1 MVTSL
6 CKVFSFKTGGKKE
19 KLQQYQNSDNDD
31 NDDNDVKVIELCN
44 VFK

>member
-6 CKVFSFKTGGKKE
+6 CKVFVKTGGKKE